1 MFSETKSRGGAGCSA
16 SKVRESI
23 PEYQERLPSWTACRK
38 EGDWQSSRLETAEER
53 DSITDL

>member
-1 MFSETKSRGGAGCSA
+1 MCFLKQRVEVELAA
-16 SKVRESI
+16 QQVRESI
-23 PEYQERLPSWTACRK
+23 PEYQERLPTWTACRK